1 MRILLLCHYDPQNA
15 AMITDHIQSFIRFSL
30 HDVFIHTR
38 LIFNSGELENDLNLD
53 WFDVVVV
60 HYSIFVGVDAY
71 LSRRSKARLKA
82 ACCLK
87 VVFLQ
92 DEYRFVQRSVDGLV
106 DIDADIV
113 FTCVPEHSI
122 DKVYNDPRLMDTD
135 FVNTLTGYVPENLIG
150 LRPVELKKRK
160 YHVSYRGR
168 KYPDWH
174 GSMGREK
181 YEIGE
186 KFLKKTRGRGLR
198 TNISV
203 LERHRVYGTAWI
215 KLIQQSRAVLG
226 VESGSAVFDFSGMI
240 SAKTD
245 TKRLLLG
252 KKEISYEILREKYFA
267 EFEGVIDLA
276 QISPRV
282 FEAISLRTL
291 CVLYEGEYSGLLKP
305 HEHYLPLKKDF
316 SNIDEVVSRLNDIV
330 YISDIIANA
339 YAEIAHNPYLR
350 YKGFIEKFDNIIEC
364 KKSSKPN
371 LNNKENSKNK
381 ICYESILLLN
391 NKNINLLDTKNS
403 NLSDTKNSN
412 LGVLM
417 WIKRTAKHYMPC
429 FVRNYIKKIIM

>member
-30 HDVFIHTR
+30 HDVFIHAK
-38 LIFNSGELENDLNLD
+38 LIFNRGELENDLNLD
-53 WFDVVVV
+53 WFDAVVV

-71 LSRRSKARLKA
+71 LSRRSKMLLKA
-82 ACCLK
+82 ARCLK

-106 DIDADIV
+106 DMGADVV

-122 DKVYNDPRLMDTD
+122 DKVYNDLRLMDTD
-135 FVNTLTGYVPENLIG
+135 FVNTLTGYVPENLVD
-150 LRPVELKKRK
+150 LRPIELKKRK

-203 LERHRVYGTAWI
+203 QERHRVYGQAWI

-226 VESGSAVFDFSGMI
+226 VESGSAVFDFSGTI
-240 SAKTD
+240 SARTE
-245 TKRLLLG
+245 TKRALLG
-252 KKEISYEILREKYFA
+252 KKGVSYEKLREQYFA
-267 EFEGVIDLA
+267 GVENAIDLA

-291 CVLYEGEYSGLLKP
+291 CLLYEGEYSGLLKP
-305 HEHYLPLKKDF
+305 YEHYLPLKKDF
-316 SNIDEVVSRLNDIV
+316 SNIDEVVSRLKDTV

-350 YKGFIEKFDNIIEC
+350 YRGFISKFDDIIER
-364 KKSSKPN
+364 KNSSKLN
-371 LNNKENSKNK
+371 RNNKENYKDINYYKELFVSNIKTNNLP
-381 ICYESILLLN
+381 SIN
-391 NKNINLLDTKNS
+391 NNS
-403 NLSDTKNSN
+403 LS
-412 LGVLM
+412 VLM
-417 WIKRTAKHYMPC
+417 WVKRTVGYYTPR
-429 FVRNYIKKIIM
+429 FVKDYIKKIII

>member
-1 MRILLLCHYDPQNA
+1 MRILLLCHYDCQSA
-15 AMITDHIQSFIRFSL
+15 AMIKDHIQSFSRFSL
-30 HDVFIHTR
+30 HDVFIHAK
-38 LIFNSGELENDLNLD
+38 LIINRGELEQDLNLD

-71 LSRRSKARLKA
+71 LSRRSKGRLKA
-82 ACCLK
+82 AHCLK

-92 DEYRFVQRSVDGLV
+92 DEYRFVQASVDGLV
-106 DIDADIV
+106 DIGADVV

-198 TNISV
+198 TNISA
-203 LERHRVYGTAWI
+203 LERRRVYGSAWI

-226 VESGSAVFDFSGMI
+226 VESGSAVFDFSGTI
-240 SAKTD
+240 SARAE
-245 TKRLLLG
+245 TKRSLLG
-252 KKEISYEILREKYFA
+252 KKGVSYQTLREQYFA
-267 EFEGVIDLA
+267 EVENAIDFA
-276 QISPRV
+276 QISPRI

-291 CVLYEGEYSGLLKP
+291 CVLYEGEYSGILKP

-316 SNIDEVVSRLNDIV
+316 SNIDEVVSRLKDNA

-350 YKGFIEKFDNIIEC
+350 YKGFIEKFDNIIEF
-364 KKSSKPN
+364 KKYSKPN
-371 LNNKENSKNK
+371 LNNRKNYKDEDIYISKNIYIDK
-381 ICYESILLLN
+381 SILN
-391 NKNINLLDTKNS
+391 MN
-403 NLSDTKNSN
+403 N
-412 LGVLM
+412 LGIMM
-417 WIKRTAKHYMPC
+417 WIKKMGRYYLPR
-429 FVRNYIKKIIM
+429 FVRDYVKKIIK